1 METQMDLLC
10 TEDFIIEL
18 FCRIDAAMSREPKH
32 SQALLYPSEI
42 VTLAVLF
49 AIRGR
54 AERAFYRWAHRDLR
68 ELFPKLPER
77 TRLFRLFATHRSWAD
92 RFLARPTF
100 FGIADSYGIELLETR
115 RLGRSSK
122 QIGKRG
128 KCGAKWIAGVKM
140 GAVIN
145 ARGEICNWD
154 VTTANT
160 YDANAFAPLIAAYA
174 EEMIVL
180 ADCNFHKS
188 PFHRKNDPDPPNLKI
203 CPREHWEERRLIE
216 TVLSML
222 TQICSLKHMS
232 ERAWKYVRAHL
243 SFVTAA
249 FNLLVNWSG
258 LTQLSIARFSL

>member
-1 METQMDLLC
+1 MEDQRNLLC

-18 FCRIDAAMSREPKH
+18 FCRIDAAMIGQRKH
-32 SQALLYPSEI
+32 PQALLHPSEI

-68 ELFPKLPER
+68 GLFPRLPER
-77 TRLFRLFATHRSWAD
+77 TRLFRLFAAHQDWAG
-92 RFLARPTF
+92 RFMAQPTF

-115 RLGRSSK
+115 RLGRSSR

-145 ARGEICNWD
+145 DRGEICSWD

-174 EEMIVL
+174 DRMIVL
-180 ADCNFHKS
+180 ADCHFHNS
-188 PFHRKNDPDPPNLKI
+188 PYDI
-203 CPREHWEERRLIE
+203 
-216 TVLSML
+216 
-222 TQICSLKHMS
+222 
-232 ERAWKYVRAHL
+232 
-243 SFVTAA
+243 
-249 FNLLVNWSG
+249 
-258 LTQLSIARFSL
+258 